1 MRVGKKKILFVVEII
16 VLLLLSFVLFVF
28 IWAAQKFTLVNHQ
41 ELDKDRLFM
50 ADGVNSG
57 AAAGDKAD
65 GQPQDTT
72 SALTG
77 IDVIALV
84 GLDTRDELDGRNS
97 DTMIIACIN
106 HNEKSIKLVSLYR
119 DTYLNVGDDY
129 YGNSNYYTKANAAY
143 NLGGPEQFLSMV
155 NLNLIFASFGGTIAG
170 MLYDASGSYLSTFI
184 LLLVAIAAGT
194 VCSCLI
200 RKP

>member
-106 HNEKSIKLVSLYR
+106 HNEKSIKLV
-119 DTYLNVGDDY
+119 
-129 YGNSNYYTKANAAY
+129 
-143 NLGGPEQFLSMV
+143 
-155 NLNLIFASFGGTIAG
+155 
-170 MLYDASGSYLSTFI
+170 
-184 LLLVAIAAGT
+184 
-194 VCSCLI
+194 
-200 RKP
+200 